1 MSTHTAFDTVRDA
14 VQSILDA
21 WIAGVEQENL
31 SLLAHIV
38 APDEEAVFIGPG
50 AAEQIRGWTALQA
63 ALAAQAAAVKDIRI
77 TAGELEIHRL
87 AGGQAAWATS
97 NWTFAGRLGGDQLIS
112 VPLRCTWIC
121 EQHGPEWVLVHFHKS
136 IGATG

>member
-1 MSTHTAFDTVRDA
+1 MSTTAIADTVRDA

-31 SLLAHIV
+31 GLLAQIV
-38 APDEEAVFIGPG
+38 APDEEAVFIGSG
-50 AAEQIRGWTALQA
+50 AAERIRGWTALQA

-77 TAGELEIHRL
+77 KADEPEVHLL

-97 NWTFAGRLGGDQLIS
+97 NWTFAGRLGDQRVS

-121 EQHGPEWVLVHFHKS
+121 EQRDQDWVLVHFHKS
-136 IGATG
+136 VGLDH